1 MRNIT
6 IDISDFQIFKELSLQ
21 SMFIPVVF
29 PSTSMPSNMK
39 NRSNIGSVVALARV
53 LCCSQQ
59 TLCSKF
65 KQKVIY

>member
-39 NRSNIGSVVALARV
+39 NRSNIGSVVALAQGALLQPTNPV
-53 LCCSQQ
+53 QQ
-59 TLCSKF
+59 
-65 KQKVIY
+65 V